1 MRLSKPSFFSRG
13 CKVWNTERN
22 CFMPCSTISISI
34 FWVKNLIIFIWKVI
48 FLWLCRLVKWQVIV
62 YVVWI
67 QSTNARKNRI
77 PKITFSTYSSVGPL
91 LAGFNKGRRMKRT
104 HHSMKL
110 TARDI
115 LPTHP
120 LSLFIFHL
128 LWRHCSFDLRAR
140 LHLAKTFI
148 PYQQLRYYVI
158 ESGFESLK
166 LRYSIWLRSITYILW
181 NRNDKVLWNINHA
194 AVYLIRCFY
203 PIKCIS
209 FQWFKERLR
218 TLITEIVRFRKLHK
232 AFHAIIHQ
240 STGN

>member
-1 MRLSKPSFFSRG
+1 MYCIWGKFGFKYVPWSDIMKQDHYIECLFHLFLWRNMMFLIFSKLFIANNCMRLSKTSFFSRG
-13 CKVWNTERN
+13 CKVRNEERN
-22 CFMPCSTISISI
+22 CFMPCSAISISI

-140 LHLAKTFI
+140 LHLAKSFI

-158 ESGFESLK
+158 ESGFESL
-166 LRYSIWLRSITYILW
+166 
-181 NRNDKVLWNINHA
+181 
-194 AVYLIRCFY
+194 
-203 PIKCIS
+203 
-209 FQWFKERLR
+209 
-218 TLITEIVRFRKLHK
+218 
-232 AFHAIIHQ
+232 
-240 STGN
+240 